1 MDVSWRGLE
10 VGKRVKL
17 HAVRADNAYVDHAA
31 PMPVGTVLAI
41 RTDEGLEITASVV
54 RVHEQV
60 GGSSEVPGMQIV
72 PLDLAGAAQ
81 AWWTAR
87 VEAAPPPVQVVAEPP
102 APVAVQAPAPVAPS
116 PVAALA
122 AAPEYDPR
130 AEITSRPTLT
140 VNTVEVARV
149 LAATGQSMPNTD
161 ASRTEVM
168 TAMPDPDA
176 VVDGVVETTASDD
189 GLVDDGRRTM
199 VMSSVDIAAVVEAA
213 EAETSGPVNG
223 DDDGPS
229 GDGPSSDGNGAP
241 AGGKRKR
248 GGRRGKKR

>member
-1 MDVSWRGLE
+1 MATIYYDRDADPSLIRARKVAVLGYGSQGHAHSLNLRDSGVTVRVGLPE
-10 VGKRVKL
+10 GSKSRAAAEKEGLTVVTASANAMPPLSRFTRPYHSSCVKL
-17 HAVRADNAYVDHAA
+17 KSSAGRPSSGSTSGGKCPWNPALC
-31 PMPVGTVLAI
+31 TV
-41 RTDEGLEITASVV
+41 S
-54 RVHEQV
+54 
-60 GGSSEVPGMQIV
+60 
-72 PLDLAGAAQ
+72 
-81 AWWTAR
+81 
-87 VEAAPPPVQVVAEPP
+87 
-102 APVAVQAPAPVAPS
+102 
-116 PVAALA
+116 
-122 AAPEYDPR
+122 
-130 AEITSRPTLT
+130 
-140 VNTVEVARV
+140 TVEVQRF

-161 ASRTEVM
+161 ASRTEIM
-168 TAMPDPDA
+168 TAVPDPDA